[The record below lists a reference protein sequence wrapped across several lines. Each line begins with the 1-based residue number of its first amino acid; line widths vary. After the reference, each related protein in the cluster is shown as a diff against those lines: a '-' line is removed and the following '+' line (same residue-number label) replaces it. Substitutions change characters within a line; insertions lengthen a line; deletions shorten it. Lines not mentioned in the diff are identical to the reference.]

1 MFKMFEKLVI
11 LVILSKRE
19 GLMQSLKG
27 LVLFF
32 LVFFAVAPGAAWGG
46 NAANFVLY
54 NHHTAGKGEREIMLM
69 NDFGQDFDGTRYAA
83 QMVEFELGITD
94 RWTTEFMIEGQTTS
108 GEGGYNFTGWRWE
121 NRYRLFEYGT
131 PLNPGLYV
139 EWEDLSDDTK
149 YLMEVSGRTDAEEQE
164 KARPRERILETR
176 LILGQDVTERLDV
189 AFNWINESDFD
200 TGVTAFGY
208 ALGLNYKLTKRPNKV
223 RHIEEE
229 HGYHPE
235 IRLGMELFGGLG
247 DSDKGI
253 TANSD
258 VTPHYLGVNVLYHMT
273 QKMMVKFGGAIG
285 LTNVSQDLFRLS
297 VGYEF

>member
-1 MFKMFEKLVI
+1 MSSGRSGYFMV
-11 LVILSKRE
+11 
-19 GLMQSLKG
+19 
-27 LVLFF
+27 VLF
-32 LVFFAVAPGAAWGG
+32 VFAVVAAPPGPAFGG

-54 NHHTAGKGEREIMLM
+54 NHHTADEGEKEVMLM
-69 NDFGQDFDGTRYAA
+69 NDFAQEPDGTRYAA

-131 PLNPGLYV
+131 FLNPVLYV
-139 EWEDLSDDTK
+139 EWEDLSEDTK
-149 YLMEVSGRTDAEEQE
+149 YLMEVSGRTDAEEHE
-164 KARPRERILETR
+164 KARPRERVFETR
-176 LILGQDVTERLDV
+176 LILGQDITERLDV
-189 AFNWINESDFD
+189 AFNWINESDLD

-208 ALGLNYKLTKRPNKV
+208 AAGLNYKLTKRPNQV

-235 IRLGMELFGGLG
+235 IRLGVELFGGIG
-247 DSDKGI
+247 DSDKWI
-253 TANSD
+253 TADSEI
-258 VTPHYLGVNVLYHMT
+258 TPHYLGVNALYHMT
-273 QKMMVKFGGAIG
+273 QKTMVKSGGAIG
-285 LTNVSQDLFRLS
+285 LTNVSQDLFRLA

>member
-1 MFKMFEKLVI
+1 MSSGRSGYSM
-11 LVILSKRE
+11 
-19 GLMQSLKG
+19 
-27 LVLFF
+27 LVLF
-32 LVFFAVAPGAAWGG
+32 VFFAAVAVLPGSAFCG
-46 NAANFVLY
+46 NAANFILY
-54 NHHTAGKGEREIMLM
+54 NHHTADEGEREIMLM

-83 QMVEFELGITD
+83 QMVELELGVTD

-121 NRYRLFEYGT
+121 NRYRPFEYGT
-131 PLNPGLYV
+131 FLNPVLYA
-139 EWEDLSDDTK
+139 EWEDLSEDTK
-149 YLMEVSGRTDAEEQE
+149 YLMEVSGRTDAEEHE
-164 KARPRERILETR
+164 KARPRERIFETR
-176 LILGQDVTERLDV
+176 LILGQDITERLDV

-208 ALGLNYKLTKRPNKV
+208 AAGLNYKLTKRPNHV

-235 IRLGMELFGGLG
+235 IRLGVELFGGLG

-253 TANSD
+253 TADSG
-258 VTPHYLGVNVLYHMT
+258 VTAHYLGVNALYHMT
-273 QKMMVKFGGAIG
+273 QKVMVKFGGAIG
-285 LTNVSQDLFRLS
+285 LTNVSQDLFRLA

>member
-1 MFKMFEKLVI
+1 MSSGRSGYFMVI
-11 LVILSKRE
+11 L
-19 GLMQSLKG
+19 
-27 LVLFF
+27 
-32 LVFFAVAPGAAWGG
+32 LVFFAVVTVLPGSAIGG
-46 NAANFVLY
+46 NAANFILY
-54 NHHTAGKGEREIMLM
+54 NHHTADEGEREIMLM
-69 NDFGQDFDGTRYAA
+69 NDFGQDFDGTRYVS
-83 QMVEFELGITD
+83 QMVELELGITD

-121 NRYRLFEYGT
+121 NRYRPFEYGT
-131 PLNPGLYV
+131 FLNPVLYV
-139 EWEDLSDDTK
+139 EWEDLSEDTK
-149 YLMEVSGRTDAEEQE
+149 YLMEVSGRTDAEEHE
-164 KARPRERILETR
+164 KARPRERIFETR
-176 LILGQDVTERLDV
+176 LILGQDITERLDV

-208 ALGLNYKLTKRPNKV
+208 AAGLNYKLTKRPNHV

-235 IRLGMELFGGLG
+235 IRFGVELFGGLG

-258 VTPHYLGVNVLYHMT
+258 ITAHYLGVNALYHMT
-273 QKMMVKFGGAIG
+273 QKVMVKFGGAVG
-285 LTNVSQDLFRLS
+285 LTNVSQDLFRLA